1 MNYIE
6 VSGTAFEMGFQQGR
20 QLKESINESYDS
32 VIHSSEICYVKPFII
47 PEKLFINLIKKKAT
61 NLMKRVL
68 KGSDQIYIDR
78 LTGIAEGS
86 GVDLKKLF
94 LLQALEIFIDD
105 ISYVCNGCSSAGLLC
120 EKSESNEPILI
131 KNFDFLT
138 ICAPFSVLRKSNP
151 VKGFQSIDITFSP
164 VIGTHDGMNETGLTI
179 LYNYGMSKEPYS
191 KTLPLTI
198 LIQKILETVSTTTEA
213 IDILRRR
220 RNFAN
225 GAILTLC
232 DASGDIKVVEISPK
246 HFGVRTPVNNFI
258 TATNYYI
265 IDELREF
272 NIPTNAYYKTKIPD
286 LKNVRIQQSNESRYN
301 RLNELL
307 EMKEKFNGV
316 ELKKILRD
324 HNGTVSGNDDTLC
337 RHSKNI
343 GTTASAIFYPKQ
355 RKVEVLF
362 GNPCENEYQ
371 EFSIKNG
378 N

>member
-1 MNYIE
+1 
-6 VSGTAFEMGFQQGR
+6 
-20 QLKESINESYDS
+20 
-32 VIHSSEICYVKPFII
+32 
-47 PEKLFINLIKKKAT
+47 
-61 NLMKRVL
+61 
-68 KGSDQIYIDR
+68 
-78 LTGIAEGS
+78 
-86 GVDLKKLF
+86 
-94 LLQALEIFIDD
+94 
-105 ISYVCNGCSSAGLLC
+105 
-120 EKSESNEPILI
+120 
-131 KNFDFLT
+131 
-138 ICAPFSVLRKSNP
+138 
-151 VKGFQSIDITFSP
+151 
-164 VIGTHDGMNETGLTI
+164 
-179 LYNYGMSKEPYS
+179 
-191 KTLPLTI
+191 
-198 LIQKILETVSTTTEA
+198 
-213 IDILRRR
+213 RR

-324 HNGTVSGNDDTLC
+324 HNGTVSGNDDTIC

-343 GTTASAIFYPKQ
+343 GTTASAIFYPLQ

-362 GNPCENEYQ
+362 GNPCKNEYK